1 MYETAA
7 SMGNG
12 EAAHNLALILL
23 ERKGSADQER
33 AVELLKQAVS
43 ADIPRS
49 MTQLGALYVEMGK
62 LGDAIPLFRQAAD
75 LKENMCL
82 CYQLL

>member
-23 ERKGSADQER
+23 DRKGSADQEC
-33 AVELLKQAVS
+33 AVELLKKAVS
-43 ADIPRS
+43 VGMPES

-62 LGDAIPLFRQAAD
+62 LGDAIQLFRRAAD

-82 CYQLL
+82 CYQLI